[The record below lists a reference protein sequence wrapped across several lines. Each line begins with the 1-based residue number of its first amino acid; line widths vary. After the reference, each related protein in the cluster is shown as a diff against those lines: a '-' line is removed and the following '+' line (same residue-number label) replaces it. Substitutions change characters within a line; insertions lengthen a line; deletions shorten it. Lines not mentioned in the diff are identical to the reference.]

1 MRFLFSSVR
10 SLGKPLVSL
19 ALKDNVHSVSDF
31 IFPQTCSQRVCG
43 SVSANI
49 VGLGSFGEQEGFH
62 LLTL

>member
-1 MRFLFSSVR
+1 MCTL
-10 SLGKPLVSL
+10 SLI
-19 ALKDNVHSVSDF
+19 F